1 MIYLFNELS
10 RINEENIENLLE
22 LLPPGRKER
31 ALKHRFLSGKVACV
45 MAYLLFLY
53 GYREIYG
60 KTDTPEFELEE
71 NGKPYIASHP
81 DIYFNI
87 SHCSGAVAC
96 VFADSPV
103 GIDIQECRKV
113 TPSHI
118 RKICTEAETESI
130 IASQNPMDEFCKIWT
145 IKEAVSK
152 CSGEGIFKSLHNSS
166 TQTYCTFTKHI
177 EPDMYMTVASKND
190 IELNIEHIS
199 FDKIINGLEIS

>member
-1 MIYLFNELS
+1 MIIMIYLFNELS
-10 RINEENIENLLE
+10 RINEENIEKLLE
-22 LLPPGRKER
+22 LLPPERKER
-31 ALKHRFLSGKVACV
+31 ALKYRFFSGKVACV

-53 GYREIYG
+53 GYRDIY
-60 KTDTPEFELEE
+60 
-71 NGKPYIASHP
+71 GKPYIASHP

-118 RKICTEAETESI
+118 RKICTEAEAESI
-130 IASQNPMDEFCKIWT
+130 MASQSPMDEFCKIWT
-145 IKEAVSK
+145 IKEAISK
-152 CSGEGIFKSLHNSS
+152 CSGEGIFKRLRNFSA
-166 TQTYCTFTKHI
+166 QTYCIFTNHI
-177 EPDMYMTVASKND
+177 EPDMYTTVATKND
-190 IELNIEHIS
+190 IQLNIEYIS

>member
-10 RINEENIENLLE
+10 LINEENIENLLE

-130 IASQNPMDEFCKIWT
+130 MASQNPIDEFCKIWT

-152 CSGEGIFKSLHNSS
+152 CSGEGIFKSLRNSS
-166 TQTYCTFTKHI
+166 AQTYCIFTNHI
-177 EPDMYMTVASKND
+177 EPDMYMTVASLKEQSFP
-190 IELNIEHIS
+190 IEY
-199 FDKIINGLEIS
+199 INSEKFFSPF